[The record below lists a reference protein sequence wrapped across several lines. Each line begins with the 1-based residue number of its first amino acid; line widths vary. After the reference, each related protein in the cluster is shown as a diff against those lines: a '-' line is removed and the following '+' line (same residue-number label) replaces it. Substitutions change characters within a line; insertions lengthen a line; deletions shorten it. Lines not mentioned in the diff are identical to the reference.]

1 MSIPSTIKTTTASL
15 AFVGSAYGHSWV
27 EYAQNIDTNGNMV
40 GALGYARGWVPR
52 TTPGWGDKIPQWL
65 LPLSGQSSYSGNEI
79 LNKYPFQENPSQPM
93 LQSSPGGHV
102 ALWHMENGHTT
113 LPQNQPKKPHN
124 RGTIFI
130 YGTSDPKPQEKLF
143 DVHLLWNRDGTGG
156 DKRGVLLATRNY
168 DDGNCYQPNNGV
180 ISTDRAKKLAPDG
193 AKHDE
198 ELICQS
204 DIQLPSDLKTG
215 SVYTIYWYWDWPDL
229 NADKMN
235 VTATINGIYPW
246 AGTFMRGQKDP
257 HGFTMDAIARN
268 ESYASTVDIKIQAAA
283 PAGSLK
289 AAVGDTGAPE
299 KVNIYSM
306 AIPGQMKSNFQVDID
321 ANGAVPA
328 DSKQPAGSTP
338 VSSTPAGEAPG
349 SLSVITM
356 TKTVTVAPPAV
367 TKTATVYGP
376 PPASSFVA
384 TLTPPGPSGMV
395 TLVSSSPGAQ
405 GTDECNEP
413 MSTTPPT
420 TTTRPSLPAGTG
432 GVYFAPVASEYR
444 RRGRVVKAWQWRK

>member
-1 MSIPSTIKTTTASL
+1 MKKTTTLLGL
-15 AFVGSAYGHSWV
+15 AGSTYGHSWV
-27 EYAQNIDTNGNMV
+27 EYAQNIDANGNMV

-65 LPLSGQSSYSGNEI
+65 LPLAGQSDYSGNEI

-130 YGTSDPKPQEKLF
+130 YGTSNPNPQEKLF

-180 ISTDRAKKLAPDG
+180 ISIDRAQKLAPDG

-204 DIQLPSDLKTG
+204 DIQLPSDLKPG
-215 SVYTIYWYWDWPDL
+215 SVYTLYWYWDWPDL

-235 VTATINGIYPW
+235 VTATTNGIYPW

-257 HGFTMDAIARN
+257 NGFTMDAIARN
-268 ESYASTVDIKIQAAA
+268 ESYASTVDIKIQAAPKGA
-283 PAGSLK
+283 SLK
-289 AAVGDTGAPE
+289 AAVGDTSAP
-299 KVNIYSM
+299 KKPNIYSM
-306 AIPGQMKSNFQVDID
+306 AIPGQMKNNFQVDID
-321 ANGAVPA
+321 ANGAVPT
-328 DSKQPAGSTP
+328 GSTP
-338 VSSTPAGEAPG
+338 GTPTSAAGDASG
-349 SLSVITM
+349 SVTKVTVTM
-356 TKTVTVAPPAV
+356 TVTVAPPAV
-367 TKTATVYGP
+367 TRTATVYNP
-376 PPASSFVA
+376 SAASSFVA
-384 TLTPPGPSGMV
+384 TLMPPGSSGMV
-395 TLVSSSPGAQ
+395 TSITSSAGTQ
-405 GTDECNEP
+405 GTDDCNGP
-413 MSTTPPT
+413 MSTSSSPT
-420 TTTRPSLPAGTG
+420 TTTSPTLPAGTG
-432 GVYFAPVASEYR
+432 GVFFVPVSAGYGR
-444 RRGRVVKAWQWRK
+444 RARLARAWQRRM